1 MIDRAFS
8 SRYRW
13 ARRGQR
19 QCVFCEFLVQQT
31 WPEDRSGP
39 LDMQSRAAVGRWRGP
54 PLWDHPQPSGRPRF
68 ERSPPDDR
76 GVPARPAVDA
86 LYTATRRSPR
96 CCAATGSRGG
106 TDPAASPTA
115 SPPRPASPPEFLR
128 AADMDIGLAA
138 VHIEQ
143 LTGHPADR
151 SRTCCTGTASRSG
164 APAATPPA
172 TAGNT
177 TTHDDPPRTTPSHR
191 FRGSTA
197 SGCRRR
203 ARTARPRPAAGRR
216 RAPGWRPMRAPAPG
230 GGFPPG

>member
-19 QCVFCEFLVQQT
+19 QCVFCACSPGQRSVGGAAH
-31 WPEDRSGP
+31 RSGIIPSHRAALVSGDRLQTIAECP
-39 LDMQSRAAVGRWRGP
+39 LDPRLTPCTQRPGDHRAAA
-54 PLWDHPQPSGRPRF
+54 PLP
-68 ERSPPDDR
+68 
-76 GVPARPAVDA
+76 
-86 LYTATRRSPR
+86 
-96 CCAATGSRGG
+96 
-106 TDPAASPTA
+106 DPAAAPTRRHHRPLPHPGPHPRRGSCAPRTWTSGWPRCTSNNSPDT
-115 SPPRPASPPEFLR
+115 PPN
-128 AADMDIGLAA
+128 
-138 VHIEQ
+138 
-143 LTGHPADR
+143 R

-203 ARTARPRPAAGRR
+203 ARTARPRPAAGRC